1 MNVSTEIIPTKHAIL
16 SPSSAERWM
25 ACPAS
30 VQLTKDLPY
39 ESSKYAD
46 EGSAAHEVAAMSLT
60 NGDDADAYIGRIISL
75 ENGAEIEVTDDM
87 ATEVQKYVDYVRGLV
102 SAGGE
107 LMVEQ
112 RLSISHL
119 TGEEGAEGTSD
130 VVILFDDE
138 IVIVDLKFGR
148 GVKVD
153 ADNNKQLMIYAS
165 GAISSIVDLLG
176 LTVSNVR
183 LVIHQPRL
191 NHVSEWSLPIESLM
205 EFEVQVQSAAEK
217 VWAGSQEYLPGESQC
232 RWCKAK
238 ATCSAL
244 TQQVL
249 TEVAEDFDDLDDL
262 GLKDKIGDG
271 IHSASTA
278 EGQRISQLLS
288 VVDLIEDWCRAVRTK
303 AESELFD
310 GHGIPGYKLVAGR
323 NGARRWSDDNEAETT
338 MKSMRLKQDEMYSRK
353 LVTPAQAEKI
363 LKENPRKWSRLSDQ
377 ITQNQ
382 GKATVVPESYKRPA
396 LDFDVADD
404 FDLLGE

>member
-382 GKATVVPESYKRPA
+382 GKATVVPESDKRPA